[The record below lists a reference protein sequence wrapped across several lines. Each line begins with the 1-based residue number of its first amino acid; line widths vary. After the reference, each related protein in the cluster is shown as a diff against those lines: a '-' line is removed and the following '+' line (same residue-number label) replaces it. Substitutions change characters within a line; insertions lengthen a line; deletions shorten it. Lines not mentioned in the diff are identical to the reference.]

1 MTVTHRE
8 TFLETICPPPRET
21 NIVWWESRSAFR
33 VDSPLFDCFVLVH
46 VDGGNRVL
54 GAGLHLPVHLPLGI
68 LGLGLEQVHP
78 FLRFDPA
85 GNSERRKEEW
95 DSSILLEA
103 MIYVQ
108 GQRWTPSVCSRPPSC
123 IASWQKQFHRWINNR
138 DEWRWQCSDTWDQ
151 KARTASGHA
160 VHPLDI
166 YTLLL
171 NHWQLKASNFS
182 AKHLHL

>member
-1 MTVTHRE
+1 
-8 TFLETICPPPRET
+8 
-21 NIVWWESRSAFR
+21 
-33 VDSPLFDCFVLVH
+33 
-46 VDGGNRVL
+46 
-54 GAGLHLPVHLPLGI
+54 
-68 LGLGLEQVHP
+68 
-78 FLRFDPA
+78 
-85 GNSERRKEEW
+85 
-95 DSSILLEA
+95 

-182 AKHLHL
+182 ENTFIYNKYWCAGLHINNMLYNAVVKSSFLHPGTHPTCYLFTSQVSYWTEWNIVFSINIIDMHVYFIL